1 MLAFGIA
8 MKCGWQPHCNRA
20 KKALGRRSR
29 RHNVA
34 PSSPP
39 PTVVP
44 MAENHGL
51 HVANNDPIYG
61 KLDGCPA
68 PTPPEEAPHQTTAT
82 ATSYEDP
89 VFSQLDGYPEA
100 PPPRTRPPP
109 ATPAPV
115 DSTLATPSAPPPYPR
130 QSQNSESW
138 KEGTVTEANAESWK

>member
-1 MLAFGIA
+1 
-8 MKCGWQPHCNRA
+8 MKCGWRPHCNRA

-44 MAENHGL
+44 MAEHHGPP
-51 HVANNDPIYG
+51 VADNDPIYDKLDECPPPTPPKDAPHQVTTPTTSYIDPAFS
-61 KLDGCPA
+61 KLDGY
-68 PTPPEEAPHQTTAT
+68 
-82 ATSYEDP
+82 S
-89 VFSQLDGYPEA
+89 EA

-115 DSTLATPSAPPPYPR
+115 NSTLATPSVPPPYPG

-138 KEGTVTEANAESWK
+138 KEGTVTGASAESWK